1 MTFESEESATNA
13 VREQF
18 VNLLGKQVCVVYKW
32 ADICSYVLI
41 DVFSWV
47 KILTKKNFFTA
58 LNFTIQFSGIMHM
71 SVVFAHAIYI
81 LRLCIE

>member
-41 DVFSWV
+41 FSWV
-47 KILTKKNFFTA
+47 KIFTKKNFSTA
-58 LNFTIQFSGIMHM
+58 LNFTIQFSGIMHV